1 MSKAFDSVKIKNA
14 FAKFKEKADQTYN
27 EKLVDGQTIKTINNQ
42 SILGSGN
49 LDVKGVTEIATE
61 YIRITDLD
69 TGIYKLTWGGSNN
82 VAVKLYY
89 NGTTSTSAV
98 TLNNN
103 YKNTQPILYVTKLV
117 NGTTYKW
124 DWYLL
129 GEYSNYDLTVYFGS
143 TTTSNGSYST
153 KRLDQLLDNNN
164 IISTLTYGDLS
175 STTIPNYTVLKTF
188 LATGYNDTRVRT
200 DGENIS
206 GTTLR
211 GYMGH
216 KLPVT
221 INDIKYTYQRT
232 DTDNSSIIYSAIANY
247 YPDEITHTI
256 YTARLDYVSNNL
268 YLAEEKIRNVYQL
281 VLNIDN
287 GIPNTN
293 FSYNVMPPQIMIFDV
308 STDVIRLAQD
318 INNLVNLTIMFTIGF
333 QTSILGSL
341 SGITFLGAWQ
351 GYTIEGNNNI
361 PFADFGELEAS
372 GLKYQVFILGTN
384 LYLVNKNIYITMI
397 GRKLPNTETIPV
409 SGWCFIDPS
418 AQNKDF
424 TTIETLISALHLT
437 LIYNDD
443 TYNYTLDL
451 TPNQKVIKKLP
462 IVSLDEDVDRVVSY
476 NYTIGDTELVADS
489 GIYDFTT
496 TVKIEQP
503 MPQRLSIAQNLV
515 VNINGEQFDMIGVN
529 GGWYPLSK
537 WSDPTTSGNYTYRT
551 LQHREYDETSQ
562 QFTQYTTANLGKAK
576 ELLSFITG
584 SEYFEIYN
592 PNKPMPCFVFAT
604 QTKTCWKL
612 QWENT
617 SLRAYRVDNLPFA
630 IKPNNETFTVASSDW
645 VSDANIAPF
654 DYKTTITVTTT
665 IGANTIVELVNNNAV
680 AFATY
685 GFSIGDVTGQ
695 VVTIYS
701 IGQPSANIDFLI
713 KVGE

>member
-49 LDVKGVTEIATE
+49 LDVKGITEIATE

-69 TGIYKLTWGGSNN
+69 TGIYKLTWGGANN

-89 NGTTSTSAV
+89 YGTTSTSTIA
-98 TLNNN
+98 LNNN
-103 YKNTQPILYVTKLV
+103 YQNTQPILYVTKLV

-124 DWYLL
+124 DWYVL

-143 TTTSNGSYST
+143 TTTSTGSYST

-164 IISTLTYGDLS
+164 ISSTLTSATLS
-175 STTIPNYTVLKTF
+175 STTVPNYTVLQQF
-188 LATGYNDTRVRT
+188 LSTGYVDTTTRT
-200 DGENIS
+200 NNENIS
-206 GTTLR
+206 GTTLHSF
-211 GYMGH
+211 MAN

-221 INDIKYTYQRT
+221 INGIKYTYQRV
-232 DTDNSSIIYSAIANY
+232 DYDGAIIYSAIANY
-247 YPDEITHTI
+247 YPNEITHTI
-256 YTARLDYVSNNL
+256 YTARLDDNSDTL
-268 YLAEEKIRNVYQL
+268 YLVTETIKNAHT
-281 VLNIDN
+281 LNLHLGN

-293 FSYNVMPPQIMIFDV
+293 FSYSAMPPQVMIFDV
-308 STDVIRLAQD
+308 ASDVLTLATDIR
-318 INNLVNLTIMFTIGF
+318 NLINLTIMFTISF
-333 QTSILGSL
+333 QTPILGLIS
-341 SGITFLGAWQ
+341 SITFLGAWQ
-351 GYTIEGNNNI
+351 GYSLEVDNDTA
-361 PFADFGELEAS
+361 PFTDLGELEVF

-384 LYLVNKNIYITMI
+384 LYLVNKNIYIPVS
-397 GRKLPNTETIPV
+397 GSKLPNIETIPV
-409 SGWCFIDPS
+409 NGWCYIHPYAGSRDL
-418 AQNKDF
+418 
-424 TTIETLISALHLT
+424 TTIKMLISSLNLAFG
-437 LIYNDD
+437 NGFGD
-443 TYNYTLDL
+443 TYTLDL
-451 TPNQKVIKKLP
+451 TPNQKAIKKLP
-462 IVSLDEDVDRVVSY
+462 IISLDEDVYRVVSY
-476 NYTIGDTELVADS
+476 NYTISDTELVADS

-496 TVKIEQP
+496 TFKIEQP
-503 MPQRLSIAQNLV
+503 MPQRLTIAQNLV
-515 VNINGEQFDMIGVN
+515 VNINNEQFDLIGVN

-537 WSDPTTSGNYTYRT
+537 WSDPVTAGNYTYRT
-551 LQHREYDETSQ
+551 LQHREYDETTQ

-612 QWENT
+612 QWESA

-645 VSDANIAPF
+645 TSDANIAPF
-654 DYKTTITVTTT
+654 DYKATVTVTTT

-713 KVGE
+713 KVGD